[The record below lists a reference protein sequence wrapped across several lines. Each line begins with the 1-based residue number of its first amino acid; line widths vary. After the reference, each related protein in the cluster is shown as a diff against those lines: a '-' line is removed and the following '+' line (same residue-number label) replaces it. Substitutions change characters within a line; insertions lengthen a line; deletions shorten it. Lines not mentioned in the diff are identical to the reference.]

1 MQKAYAF
8 FDQFEIIRLLPIHPF
23 GNFDISITN
32 STLFLLLAALY
43 FVFFYQTNLQN
54 GTVVPGRYQSI
65 IEISYET
72 IHDMIKENIPGRDGY
87 RFFPFLYT
95 IFIFILIINLFGLIP
110 YTFTPTAHFAIT
122 FGLSTSI
129 FLATVIMG
137 FTNFKLDYFS
147 FLMPNGAPM
156 VMAWFLVPIEMISH
170 VDTAL
175 TLGLRLAGNIT
186 AGHLLFAI
194 LSSFAWQMLMAGG
207 IIAVASLFPLVIC
220 FAITVLEMA
229 VSAIQAYVFV
239 LLTVIYLNN
248 AMHLH

>member
-8 FDQFEIIRLLPIHPF
+8 FDQFEIIRILPIHPF

-32 STLFLLLAALY
+32 STVFLLLAALY
-43 FVFFYQTNLQN
+43 FIFIYHTNIEN
-54 GTVVPGRYQSI
+54 GTIVPGRYQSI
-65 IEISYET
+65 VEILYET
-72 IHDMIKENIPGRDGY
+72 IHDMIKDNIPGRDGH
-87 RFFPFLYT
+87 RFFPFLFT
-95 IFIFILIINLFGLIP
+95 IFVFILIINLFGLVP
-110 YTFTPTAHFAIT
+110 YTFSPTAHFALT

-129 FLATVIMG
+129 FVSTLIIG
-137 FTNFKLDYFS
+137 FRKFKLNYFS
-147 FLMPNGAPM
+147 FLMTNGAPM
-156 VMAWFLVPIEMISH
+156 VMSWFLVPIELISH
-170 VDTAL
+170 VATAL

-186 AGHLLFAI
+186 AGHLLFSI

-207 IIAVASLFPLVIC
+207 IIAVASIFPLVIC
-220 FAITVLEMA
+220 LAITILEMA